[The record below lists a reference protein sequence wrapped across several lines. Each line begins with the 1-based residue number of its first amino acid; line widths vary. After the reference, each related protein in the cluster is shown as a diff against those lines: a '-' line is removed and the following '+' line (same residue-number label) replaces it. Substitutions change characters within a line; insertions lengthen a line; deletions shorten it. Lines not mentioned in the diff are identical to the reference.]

1 MTITEWILAVL
12 GLIGTASGL
21 ILWKKSIELAEEN
34 EALKKKNK
42 ELEFYLARDI
52 ANQEGRPHP
61 PPGKN

>member
-34 EALKKKNK
+34 KALKKKIK
-42 ELEFYLARDI
+42 ELEFY
-52 ANQEGRPHP
+52 ECEFGRPHP
-61 PPGKN
+61 PGKIETP

>member
-34 EALKKKNK
+34 EALKKRIK
-42 ELEFYLARDI
+42 ELEFYE
-52 ANQEGRPHP
+52 NKFGRPHP
-61 PPGKN
+61 FLRSRQN